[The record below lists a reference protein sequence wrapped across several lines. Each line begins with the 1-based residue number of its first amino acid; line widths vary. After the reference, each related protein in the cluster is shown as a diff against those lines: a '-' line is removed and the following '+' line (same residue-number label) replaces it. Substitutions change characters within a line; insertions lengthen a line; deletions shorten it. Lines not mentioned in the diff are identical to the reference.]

1 MARTLG
7 TYSLSANIEMLAGA
21 PLDAREIVP
30 AKADLTTSGMFPY
43 AYIGM
48 ETYVVAENK
57 KYRLIGIDPTVPTN
71 WEEATGGSDIVQG
84 YYVDGHFYKYPV
96 VEGSYGEDGTTDFYT
111 LVDYGYMT
119 MWEPVSNPQTNTIY
133 YDSKHTPHK
142 AYMWTGS
149 AYTDQV
155 SGEITGDTRDWYVDL
170 TTKTTYYYNG
180 SAFVMT
186 VDGTLMDKKTYSMS
200 NHYITSLSD
209 GKKFGFI
216 DYIENL
222 ESALVTAISDH
233 ATWVSGLVTI
243 PAADHTYDIIDHEVI
258 DTQMTPASHTV
269 TEWVS
274 NLNTAFVNAI
284 SDHATWVSGKLDKTT
299 YEYNKEINFGSSGKL
314 LIGKFPCYDSNV
326 TITISSATSVTYHCT
341 AILATQNINT
351 SGGGVFKWETYGDSS
366 NAVTPNLYAK
376 YASGSNV
383 IEIYFSPTGWSKNL
397 IHIQAVSLPSAPTN
411 ICENVSSI
419 PTEANRQPTN
429 TMVRMT
435 ATPTSGQVVIT
446 DGTTGGIK
454 SSGYTIATSVPSG
467 AVFTDTKVTIA
478 NTNPTSATTYY
489 PIWYTGTS
497 GTGTMN
503 ANDGLKY
510 SSLQGT
516 ASASGEG
523 QLLLGNN
530 TSTGTAGNKRG
541 SLVIYSEKNGYVNLR
556 ATAASTTARDI
567 YLPDKAGTIALTSDI
582 VTYNFSGSSFVSG
595 KSDTASH
602 DANSCDSNGHYYY
615 TSNGPAKS
623 LGASTDD
630 GALYVQAYSSSW
642 VAQIA
647 QDYRNGRL
655 FVRGKNNGTWQ
666 NWVKVALTSDITDT
680 KNTAGSTDTSSKI
693 FLIGATSQAANPQ
706 TYSDNE
712 VYVTNGVLTTKKT
725 QIGGTSVT
733 LEYNSSTKSLDFI
746 F

>member
-71 WEEATGGSDIVQG
+71 WEEATGGSDVVQG
-84 YYVDGHFYKYPV
+84 YYVDGHFYKYSV

-119 MWEPVSNPQTNTIY
+119 MWEPVSNPQLNTIY

-200 NHYITSLSD
+200 DHYITSLSD
-209 GKKFGFI
+209 GTKFGFI

-222 ESALVTAISDH
+222 ESVLVTAIGDH
-233 ATWVSGLVTI
+233 ATWVSGLVTT
-243 PAADHTYDIIDHEVI
+243 PAADHTYDIVDHEVI
-258 DTQMTPASHTV
+258 ETQMTPASHTV

-284 SDHATWVSGKLDKTT
+284 SDHATWISGLNLTNVSVTNTNPTSSTDYYPVWHTSTSGTSGLKANNGLKYNTIEGTASAVGKGQLQLGNST
-299 YEYNKEINFGSSGKL
+299 SSGTVGNKTGSIL
-314 LIGKFPCYDSNV
+314 LFSEKNGYAIIKPTASSTNERIFTLPDKAGTVALTSDIITYSMTRNGQTVTLTPSSGTAQSFTLSDLINGLSTGDSDPVDGDYYVSQYVNGG
-326 TITISSATSVTYHCT
+326 TTTVTYHRRPV
-341 AILATQNINT
+341 
-351 SGGGVFKWETYGDSS
+351 SK
-366 NAVTPNLYAK
+366 LYNYIKGKLGIAS
-376 YASGSNV
+376 SGST
-383 IEIYFSPTGWSKNL
+383 FLKKDGTW
-397 IHIQAVSLPSAPTN
+397 
-411 ICENVSSI
+411 
-419 PTEANRQPTN
+419 
-429 TMVRMT
+429 
-435 ATPTSGQVVIT
+435 ATP
-446 DGTTGGIK
+446 D
-454 SSGYTIATSVPSG
+454 
-467 AVFTDTKVTIA
+467 DTKVTIT
-478 NTNPTSATTYY
+478 NTNPASSTFYY
-489 PIWYTGTS
+489 PVWHTSTS
-497 GTGTMN
+497 GTTGVN
-503 ANDGLKY
+503 ANDGFRY
-510 SSLQGT
+510 ETAQGT
-516 ASASGEG
+516 TTNTGFSVIW
-523 QLLLGNN
+523 LGNS
-530 TSTGTAGNKRG
+530 TSAGTAGNKRG
-541 SLVIYSEKNGYVNLR
+541 VLNLYSNNNGYVTLR
-556 ATAASTTARDI
+556 TNETSTSKRDI
-567 YLPDKAGTIALTSDI
+567 YFPDKSGTI
-582 VTYNFSGSSFVSG
+582 
-595 KSDTASH
+595 
-602 DANSCDSNGHYYY
+602 
-615 TSNGPAKS
+615 
-623 LGASTDD
+623 
-630 GALYVQAYSSSW
+630 
-642 VAQIA
+642 
-647 QDYRNGRL
+647 
-655 FVRGKNNGTWQ
+655 
-666 NWVKVALTSDITDT
+666 ALTSDITDT